1 MKTVYYLDQKP
12 ELDFDVFAINSHS
25 KAYVLCWHINNE
37 INTSLKKRKG
47 IVFSKKEVYPE
58 FACRY
63 EGFCL
68 SIIQNKSKRGFL
80 IPEKNKIDFFL
91 KITPKMSSD
100 QNVQFLLKLK
110 RISKILLIFELNLQK
125 EQDAH
130 RFIFDD

>member
-1 MKTVYYLDQKP
+1 MKTVYYLNQKP
-12 ELDFDVFAINSHS
+12 ELDFDVLAINSHS
-25 KAYVLCWHINNE
+25 KAYVLCWHINKE
-37 INTSLKKRKG
+37 INACFKKRKG

-63 EGFCL
+63 EGFGL